1 MVEHDPMAAV
11 PLVPEGVT
19 SVSTPDGGVELCRKL
34 KPKHRLQAWYG
45 RTVHYDYSVRARLDA
60 NGALFWSFIDGRSTV
75 RDIASALASRLGVAQ
90 DEARKAVVVYI
101 GNLMRRGWIQL
112 RLAIPPAP

>member
-19 SVSTPDGGVELCRKL
+19 STSMPDGGVELCRRL
-34 KPKHRLQAWYG
+34 KPRNRIQAWYV
-45 RTVHYDYSVRARLDA
+45 RTFRYDYSVRARLDA
-60 NGALFWSFIDGRSTV
+60 NGALFWSFIDGRRTV
-75 RDIASALASRLGVAQ
+75 RAIASSMAARLGVAQ
-90 DEARKAVVVYI
+90 DEARRAVVMYI
-101 GNLMRRGWIQL
+101 GSLMRSGWIQL